1 MKRTIPALLLAAAL
15 VLAAAPAHA
24 VGLSL
29 FSGRTLGGNNSALN
43 VSAGLPD
50 LSATYVTAWGPD
62 TDLAGWLRFGYL
74 SPIVLHGDTLWLT
87 FGGTYK
93 KNIRNYGKY
102 NLGLTFDFGPFMFF
116 RYAAGP
122 GYRNDSFNPG
132 LLFGPGMIFGIP
144 LKDFATLNLGLHIPV
159 ILTFRDEVVAQV
171 PIGFVIGSEIFIDP
185 ALSVNLN
192 FEVGP
197 GVIASGNGSMT
208 DVYALFKVGISFGL

>member
-1 MKRTIPALLLAAAL
+1 MKKLAVTAI
-15 VLAAAPAHA
+15 VLAALATPAA
-24 VGLSL
+24 ASAAGLSL
-29 FSGRTLGGNNSALN
+29 FSGRTLGGNASALN

-50 LSATYVTAWGPD
+50 LSVMYVSGWSPD
-62 TDLAGWLRFGYL
+62 ADLAGWLRFGYL
-74 SPIVLHGDTLWLT
+74 SPIYLHGDTLWLT

-122 GYRNDSFNPG
+122 GYHNDQFNPG

-144 LKDFATLNLGLHIPV
+144 LKDIATLNLGMHIPV
-159 ILTFRDEVVAQV
+159 ILTFRDEVVAQI
-171 PIGFVIGSEIFIDP
+171 PIGFVIGSEIYIDP

-197 GVIASGNGSMT
+197 GVIAGGNGSTT
-208 DVYALFKVGISFGL
+208 DVYALFKVGVSFGL